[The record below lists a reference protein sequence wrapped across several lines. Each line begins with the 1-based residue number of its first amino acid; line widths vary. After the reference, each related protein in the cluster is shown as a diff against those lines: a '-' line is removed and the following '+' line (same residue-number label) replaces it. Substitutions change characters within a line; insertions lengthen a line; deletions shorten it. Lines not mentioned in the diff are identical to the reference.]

1 MSKNISK
8 RRNCVFIGGLP
19 LEVTE
24 RAVRNY
30 FEHFGEVRGVVLNK
44 VKQEQKD
51 SLGDSLL
58 EFNDEQ
64 FSYEKQSSHR
74 GCGFVEFD
82 NFQVV
87 QSVTR
92 LKDHTIMGHK
102 IDCRIAM
109 TNNERKNYQKSIM
122 NEKRKVFIGKLPT
135 GVSKEDIYSYFSRF
149 SEIEEVT
156 LIYKREKNFGICF
169 ILFKQNNVGEK
180 LTGKQFEISTGV
192 FVECELALN
201 PQQLHQRKL
210 QEGSSCHTSEKH
222 TESFPKSPIQKQ
234 LEEPEA
240 VPTTEQKSAVPK
252 KAGQQADEALIATAA
267 SYNAASSAKPSTRQ
281 ASTTNISKKTTH
293 QNSSCTLVREA
304 TEKSLRNNNASTS
317 RKQQLFAHPKREPAA
332 HPSFEPGLVRPPA
345 SSLRSGDSSS
355 QSRRS
360 DLGCS
365 RSSEEETL
373 SMDKDSGNNKTNLH
387 LENKAGLDAYG
398 RSDRQTNGRAVNRR
412 AGATGPAK
420 EKESHP
426 STYGVLKNILLR
438 TRPKYYQLF
447 C

>member
-24 RAVRNY
+24 RAVRSY
-30 FEHFGEVRGVVLNK
+30 FELFGEVRGVVLNK
-44 VKQEQKD
+44 VKQEQRD
-51 SLGDSLL
+51 AL
-58 EFNDEQ
+58 EWSAEQ
-64 FSYEKQSSHR
+64 VSSEKQSSHR

-82 NFQVV
+82 SFQVV

-92 LKDHTIMGHK
+92 LKDHSIMGHK

-135 GVSKEDIYSYFSRF
+135 GVSKEDIHSYFSRF

-169 ILFKQNNVGEK
+169 ILFRQNHVGDK
-180 LTGKQFEISTGV
+180 LTGKQFEISPGV

-210 QEGSSCHTSEKH
+210 QEGASCYSSEKQEKH
-222 TESFPKSPIQKQ
+222 AEPTPSENAPLQKQ
-234 LEEPEA
+234 LEEPNA
-240 VPTTEQKSAVPK
+240 VPATERTSAGNK
-252 KAGQQADEALIATAA
+252 KVSHPGEEALIATSA
-267 SYNAASSAKPSTRQ
+267 SYLSAALAEPSARQPATTQPTIKP
-281 ASTTNISKKTTH
+281 AH
-293 QNSSCTLVREA
+293 QNLSSTLVREA
-304 TEKSLRNNNASTS
+304 TEKSLRIFASNS
-317 RKQQLFAHPKREPAA
+317 RVLPPSAHTKRAPAA
-332 HPSFEPGLVRPPA
+332 PPCSEPGLVRPPG
-345 SSLRSGDSSS
+345 SDLRSGDSSS

-360 DLGCS
+360 EQGCS
-365 RSSEEETL
+365 RGSEEATL
-373 SMDKDSGNNKTNLH
+373 SMDRDSLNHKTH
-387 LENKAGLDAYG
+387 QALENHGDLEATE
-398 RSDRQTNGRAVNRR
+398 RSNLKNYRQAVHHR
-412 AGATGPAK
+412 AGRPELATAQ
-420 EKESHP
+420 ESRP
-426 STYGVLKNILLR
+426 STYGALKSVLLR

>member
-44 VKQEQKD
+44 VKQEPRD
-51 SLGDSLL
+51 SPSGSLL
-58 EFNDEQ
+58 DSIEEQ
-64 FSYEKQSSHR
+64 FSNEKQSSHR

-82 NFQVV
+82 CFQVV
-87 QSVTR
+87 QAVTR
-92 LKDHTIMGHK
+92 LKDHTISGHK

-135 GVSKEDIYSYFSRF
+135 GVSKEDIHSYFSRF

-180 LTGKQFEISTGV
+180 LTGKQFEISPRV

-201 PQQLHQRKL
+201 PQQLHQRKM
-210 QEGSSCHTSEKH
+210 QEGSSCLASEKQ
-222 TESFPKSPIQKQ
+222 TESHPLPHPQKQ
-234 LEEPEA
+234 LAEREA
-240 VPTTEQKSAVPK
+240 APSTELSIARCKKASHLADGLQTAMADSRAAASAKQPTT
-252 KAGQQADEALIATAA
+252 QAAATG
-267 SYNAASSAKPSTRQ
+267 SSTLLPR
-281 ASTTNISKKTTH
+281 
-293 QNSSCTLVREA
+293 TLVREA
-304 TEKSLRNNNASTS
+304 TEKSHRNPSGSS
-317 RKQQLFAHPKREPAA
+317 RVHPLPAYSRRDPAA
-332 HPSFEPGLVRPPA
+332 LPNSPPGLVRLPA
-345 SSLRSGDSSS
+345 SDPRSGDSSS
-355 QSRRS
+355 QSRRKVA
-360 DLGCS
+360 GCS
-365 RSSEEETL
+365 RGSEEDTL
-373 SMDKDSGNNKTNLH
+373 SMDRDSLNNKLTPH
-387 LENKAGLDAYG
+387 RENKLDRHTTL
-398 RSDRQTNGRAVNRR
+398 RSRLQANNRAVDHRTGL
-412 AGATGPAK
+412 ADLSTATKSPA
-420 EKESHP
+420 
-426 STYGVLKNILLR
+426 STYGELKNILLR